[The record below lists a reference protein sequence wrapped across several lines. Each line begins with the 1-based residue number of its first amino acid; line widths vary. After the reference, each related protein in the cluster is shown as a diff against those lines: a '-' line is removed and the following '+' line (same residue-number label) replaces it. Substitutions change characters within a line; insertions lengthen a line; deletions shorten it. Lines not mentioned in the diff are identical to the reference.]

1 MKDWEEQNRMLR
13 VEKEKAMQKRKQETE
28 RRLRELQ
35 DMVEEKRKEREEK
48 LEMLRNRKVLN
59 SGLRWV
65 NCGIDI
71 VNRLPLWRPSSRIW
85 IDPSKTTWL
94 HTLQQVI
101 ESCGVSGLILSR

>member
-48 LEMLRNRKVLN
+48 LEMLRNRKVLQL
-59 SGLRWV
+59 GFEV
-65 NCGIDI
+65 G
-71 VNRLPLWRPSSRIW
+71 
-85 IDPSKTTWL
+85 
-94 HTLQQVI
+94 
-101 ESCGVSGLILSR
+101 